1 MATVC
6 FADERGE
13 SHLANVEMSV
23 NGDKLT
29 IVVDLGKEGKESS
42 TGKSIIIASTE
53 GNMPVPGRENI
64 KVGLNVFRKK

>member
-1 MATVC
+1 V
-6 FADERGE
+6 
-13 SHLANVEMSV
+13 ANVEMSV
-23 NGDKLT
+23 TGDRLT
-29 IVVDLGKEGKESS
+29 IVVDLSKEGKDSS

>member
-1 MATVC
+1 M
-6 FADERGE
+6 
-13 SHLANVEMSV
+13 ANVEMSV
-23 NGDKLT
+23 TGDRLT
-29 IVVDLGKEGKESS
+29 IVVDLSKEGKDSS